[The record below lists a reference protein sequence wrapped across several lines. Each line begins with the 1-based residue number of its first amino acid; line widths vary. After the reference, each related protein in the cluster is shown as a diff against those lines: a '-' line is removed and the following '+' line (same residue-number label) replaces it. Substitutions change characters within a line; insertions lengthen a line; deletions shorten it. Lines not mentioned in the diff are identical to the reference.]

1 MNNASPSLP
10 SFRRQYYLWQ
20 TPASD
25 CPPRGQVGEVL
36 HFLSFDKHDLFL
48 ETLQRNPPSW
58 GSKFFFLNL
67 SSFNRPPPSLRARA
81 NPQTQLMKLLW
92 LRRSRKI
99 LDKNNLGEQ
108 KRAWWSNASSYSGA
122 RVEPG
127 CRGTESF
134 TSCPFVVF
142 HHRLQLYCAAP
153 FPSEPQKEKPCM
165 NIKKKSM
172 IHPVSAARLITP
184 FAWRG
189 DVEMS
194 HHQSVVFFLKTRT
207 WFKIC
212 SFSPRV
218 SCWLASEAGRLLSAS
233 FPLHRYYG
241 SLYAPSDIINSWEFV
256 YSAHLNIAV
265 NKLVSVMLKFVA
277 LHG

>member
-36 HFLSFDKHDLFL
+36 HFLSLDKHDLFL
-48 ETLQRNPPSW
+48 ETLPRNPPCW

-67 SSFNRPPPSLRARA
+67 SSFNSPPLWARA
-81 NPQTQLMKLLW
+81 NPQMQLMKLLW

-127 CRGTESF
+127 CWGTESF

-153 FPSEPQKEKPCM
+153 FPQNPREKKPCV
-165 NIKKKSM
+165 KKPPKKSM
-172 IHPVSAARLITP
+172 IHPISAARLITA

-194 HHQSVVFFLKTRT
+194 HHQSVFLNL
-207 WFKIC
+207 FKDADVI
-212 SFSPRV
+212 
-218 SCWLASEAGRLLSAS
+218 
-233 FPLHRYYG
+233 
-241 SLYAPSDIINSWEFV
+241 
-256 YSAHLNIAV
+256 
-265 NKLVSVMLKFVA
+265 
-277 LHG
+277 

>member
-36 HFLSFDKHDLFL
+36 HFLSLDKHDLFL
-48 ETLQRNPPSW
+48 ETLPRNPPCW

-67 SSFNRPPPSLRARA
+67 SSFNSPPLWARA
-81 NPQTQLMKLLW
+81 NPQMQLMKLLW

-127 CRGTESF
+127 CWGTESF

-153 FPSEPQKEKPCM
+153 FPQNPREKKPCV
-165 NIKKKSM
+165 KKTPKKSM
-172 IHPVSAARLITP
+172 IHPISAARLIMA

-194 HHQSVVFFLKTRT
+194 HHQSVFLNL
-207 WFKIC
+207 FKDADVI
-212 SFSPRV
+212 
-218 SCWLASEAGRLLSAS
+218 
-233 FPLHRYYG
+233 
-241 SLYAPSDIINSWEFV
+241 
-256 YSAHLNIAV
+256 
-265 NKLVSVMLKFVA
+265 
-277 LHG
+277 

>member
-36 HFLSFDKHDLFL
+36 HFLSLDKHDLFL

-165 NIKKKSM
+165 NIKKKHDS
-172 IHPVSAARLITP
+172 SYLCRSTNYAFCLAR
-184 FAWRG
+184 WRG
-189 DVEMS
+189 NVTPS
-194 HHQSVVFFLKTRT
+194 ISCFFLKTRT